1 MKIVIDI
8 PETYY
13 KTCKEWESI
22 GVATIDQAIISHGT
36 PYEETK
42 QERRSPGVIVENG
55 KCAYCGK
62 PLEKDRLLI
71 CRECQKKER

>member
-22 GVATIDQAIISHGT
+22 GVATLDQAIISHGT
-36 PYEETK
+36 PYEEDG
-42 QERRSPGVIVENG
+42 QERRSPGVIVESG

-62 PLEKDRLLI
+62 PLEKDRLFI
-71 CRECQKKER
+71 CRECQKEEG